1 MNITFIRFHHYK
13 NISSCSFHKHL
24 FPDHS
29 KTFLSC
35 TNIENADKEKV
46 KHRKVL
52 CWNHT
57 EFWIFIQ
64 NITFH
69 QLKIWIFCLPHVYI
83 LGRKNCEG
91 KIHYMFVSQ
100 NNKFDQKY
108 TRDYAE
114 ICQVI
119 SKQVNSQYFSGCKS
133 ISTEE
138 VSILTNCNRPP
149 YLWHSF
155 SLIYLMKVISILALL
170 WHILVFF
177 FNLFLRKKWQL
188 HSWQPCGITRMVAR
202 ISIFVK
208 EVFI

>member
-1 MNITFIRFHHYK
+1 MNIEIPR
-13 NISSCSFHKHL
+13 
-24 FPDHS
+24 
-29 KTFLSC
+29 
-35 TNIENADKEKV
+35 KEKSQ
-46 KHRKVL
+46 HGKVL
-52 CWNHT
+52 YLNHSS
-57 EFWIFIQ
+57 FWIFIQ

-133 ISTEE
+133 IYKE
-138 VSILTNCNRPP
+138 
-149 YLWHSF
+149 
-155 SLIYLMKVISILALL
+155 
-170 WHILVFF
+170 
-177 FNLFLRKKWQL
+177 
-188 HSWQPCGITRMVAR
+188 G
-202 ISIFVK
+202 FVLEK
-208 EVFI
+208 FRN